1 MKKNT
6 SKIKGAK
13 NIARVLFKL
22 NHFLEPY
29 GLTSDMKRLRFVNR
43 SLLRW
48 HTGIETPTQK

>member
-1 MKKNT
+1 MKNNT
-6 SKIKGAK
+6 SKIKAAK
-13 NIARVLFKL
+13 SIARILFKL

-29 GLTSDMKRLRFVNR
+29 GLINDMQRLRFLNR